1 MSKLRRLAAIVL
13 ATAVGMSIGAAW
25 SWSGSPDMAGTCT
38 QTDQRL
44 CVTRPGDGQD
54 DTGMTSYRDQYGQRW
69 YRDDDDMA
77 TVAGWR

>member
-1 MSKLRRLAAIVL
+1 MSRIRRVAAIIL

-38 QTDQRL
+38 QASQRL
-44 CVTRPGDGQD
+44 CVTRPGDDQD

-77 TVAGWR
+77 EAAGWR